1 MITSL
6 IVTAIPIAAG
16 LLLFWQIYG
25 ALENETNKM
34 LVLVSYL
41 LFSLILIV
49 RWFAKYIVEILTM

>member
-6 IVTAIPIAAG
+6 IVTAILIAAG

-25 ALENETNKM
+25 VLENETNKM